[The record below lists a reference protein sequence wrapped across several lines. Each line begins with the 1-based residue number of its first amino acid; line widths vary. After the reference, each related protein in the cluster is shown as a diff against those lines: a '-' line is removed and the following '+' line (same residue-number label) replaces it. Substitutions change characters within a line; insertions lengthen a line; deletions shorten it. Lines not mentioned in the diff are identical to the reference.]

1 MHDCIRCSHLSGE
14 LLLILAPAPGPVP
27 FRNGVYIYIW
37 IYTIPEWCR
46 RHLAVLN
53 TFSTHVPHLEV
64 ELEVVAH
71 SEWGPASCSGS
82 QFVKLE
88 LAGPDKTSSQP
99 FNPLSL
105 SQLCCTFILC
115 SEPQWQLLFFPI
127 HPLFAVQ
134 LVLCSISITTNDFA
148 MCSYALSVSLARWLL
163 GGFESPILHSFKAI
177 SWRSYPPQPSKALDF
192 HWLCTS
198 AFFRCLFQLLQL
210 AWTATN
216 LGCTASSS
224 LINYLEATCLLL
236 CWKSQTLS
244 LWPLR

>member
-1 MHDCIRCSHLSGE
+1 
-14 LLLILAPAPGPVP
+14 
-27 FRNGVYIYIW
+27 
-37 IYTIPEWCR
+37 
-46 RHLAVLN
+46 
-53 TFSTHVPHLEV
+53 LEV

-163 GGFESPILHSFKAI
+163 GGFESPSFIVSKP
-177 SWRSYPPQPSKALDF
+177 YPGDPIPPNPRKHLIFIDF
-192 HWLCTS
+192 APLRFS
-198 AFFRCLFQLLQL
+198 VAFFNCFNLLEQLPIWV
-210 AWTATN
+210 ARPA
-216 LGCTASSS
+216 A
-224 LINYLEATCLLL
+224 A
-236 CWKSQTLS
+236 
-244 LWPLR
+244 